1 MNVNAYVFLVKYD
14 LGWQI
19 WNIIETWI
27 DKISLLTF
35 YFAFYFF
42 FVDMTKMFLKDR
54 DISKDKIWYLWN
66 MPQSTV

>member
-19 WNIIETWI
+19 WNIIETSI
-27 DKISLLTF
+27 DKNLTSNFLLC
-35 YFAFYFF
+35 FF

-54 DISKDKIWYLWN
+54 GISKDKIWYLWN